1 MGKKGQVK
9 TIAAIKLAVFPSQK
23 INISGTYEVSEDKT
37 FLENPFS
44 KVTTT
49 TTLNLKTTPGKD
61 TPDRPKFLPRYLRNL
76 SGQYLTK
83 RKNMATGALP

>member
-1 MGKKGQVK
+1 MLVL
-9 TIAAIKLAVFPSQK
+9 IAVISSSLA
-23 INISGTYEVSEDKT
+23 INIFCSWKYTATKKEWCQISD
-37 FLENPFS
+37 LETPFS

-76 SGQYLTK
+76 SDQYLTK
-83 RKNMATGALP
+83 RKNMSTGAPP